1 MLVCNVAWMK
11 HYNGIT
17 DTDYPING
25 GKFIAEN
32 GYGHEVINFKRDGQ
46 FVYGYVQAKN
56 ATINIDRIDGGTGQ
70 DYIDDVLVVWR
81 AKSASGSVVIGW
93 YKNARVYRNE
103 QQGNAQRVFHYR
115 SGSLSWLFDSRPSN

>member
-1 MLVCNVAWMK
+1 MK